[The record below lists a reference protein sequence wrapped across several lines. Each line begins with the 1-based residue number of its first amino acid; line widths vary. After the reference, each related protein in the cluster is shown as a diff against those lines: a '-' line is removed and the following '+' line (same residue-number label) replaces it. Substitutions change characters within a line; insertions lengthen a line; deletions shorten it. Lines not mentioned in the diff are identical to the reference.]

1 MTTNNRLLLSAV
13 ALVSTL
19 ALASAAQ
26 ATLVRAVPFDQKVE
40 EAQSIIVGKCIRTH
54 SEWDAAHRWIL
65 TWSTFSVEQPLKGN
79 PPAEVTVV
87 TPGGQVGSIHQDS
100 IGIPAF
106 REGDERVIFVKNTNV
121 GPTVL
126 YFDQGA
132 YDVQTDGRGEKTIV
146 PVSTGAVRVDT
157 QRGTAVEPEHARPLR
172 EFQSDVHQAMQRVAS
187 QKMGMMRQT
196 SGPQLAPAESP
207 LSKYRW
213 FLILAV
219 IGAALA
225 TWHLVRR

>member
-1 MTTNNRLLLSAV
+1 MTANNKLLLSAV
-13 ALVSTL
+13 ALATTL

-26 ATLVRAVPFDQKVE
+26 ATLVRAVPFDQKVD
-40 EAQSIIVGKCIRTH
+40 EAQSIIVGKCVRTH

-65 TWSTFSVEQPLKGN
+65 TWSTFTVQQSLKGN
-79 PPAEVTVV
+79 PPPEVTVV
-87 TPGGQVGSIHQDS
+87 MPGGQVGSIHQDS

-106 REGDERVIFVKNTNV
+106 REGDERVIFIKNTSV

-132 YDVQTDGRGEKTIV
+132 YAVQTDGRGEKTIV
-146 PVSTGAVRVDT
+146 PVPTGAVRVDT

-172 EFQSDVHQAMQRVAS
+172 EFQSDVHEALQRVAS

-196 SGPQLAPAESP
+196 NPRQAAPAQTP

-213 FLILAV
+213 LLIVAV